1 MSEFDLAEFVEEP
14 TAEMLGTCTTK
25 QLFQIAGHY
34 LIEVS
39 KTGRKDNILAQIKQ
53 GLIALEVFTEDMFSK
68 EELVPVQPLSLSS
81 ASAIPADRVKVLEL
95 ELKLQE
101 LKVRELELTS
111 QQKAETE
118 RLKLELERDR
128 LRFQAQEKS
137 EKLEADKF
145 IRLKEL
151 EIGVSRPTGSH
162 GIPTGFDVSR
172 NIRLVPPF
180 KETEVDKYFPHF
192 ERVATSL
199 GWPKKV
205 WTLLLQCVLTGKAQK
220 VYSSLTPEEGLD
232 FDIVKS
238 AILRSYEL
246 VPEAY
251 RQKFRSLRDKKSEG
265 QTWVEFASVLEG
277 HFDRWCLSLKV
288 DDFINLRSMMIL
300 EEFKNCC
307 PEVVSTYLNEK
318 SVREVSKAAILAD
331 EFVITHKKSFVDKP
345 TVRSD
350 KGASASL
357 RTSFSD
363 YSKQS
368 SDYSKQ
374 SFGFPKSGNNQG
386 ETDRKDR
393 PVCSYCKKL
402 GHSMIN
408 CYALKRKNGKPTGLV
423 STAIPS
429 SLLQTNSSQPR
440 VENVMDDYTPFF
452 IHGWVSLTADSETRV
467 PVKVLRDTG
476 AAQSLVLKSVLP
488 FSDTTAL
495 GSSVL
500 LQGIEMGCE
509 PAPLHSVHINT
520 PLVTGQVVVALRP
533 SLPFEGISVILGND
547 LAGGRILAH
556 PRVTLV
562 PIVETPDELTQRY
575 PQVFPACAVTRA
587 MSKRLQEDVPCIL
600 TETKQPIAVELS
612 ETFMHDLESTV
623 SKPKEDETYVSVCD
637 VPPRLESF
645 TKAEKMEPVVTQVS
659 VGDITVPREHLKAE
673 QRKDPSLS
681 PLFEESSE
689 NISEMATGYFL
700 SDGILMRKWCPPSV
714 SLQDEWCHVFQVAV
728 PTMFRPEIL
737 KMAHDGTM
745 AGHLGVNKT
754 YDRILRNFFWPGL
767 KKDVVAYCKSCHICQ
782 LAGKPNQTIPVS
794 PLLPIPAFDQPFSR
808 VLVDCVGP
816 LPKTKSGNKFLL
828 TIMCASTRF
837 PEAVPLRTITA
848 RTVLKHLVKFFTLVG
863 LPKTV
868 QSDQGSNFMSKVF
881 KQVLEQLG
889 VSHCHSS
896 AYHPE
901 SQGALERFHQT
912 LKSMLR
918 AYSLE
923 FKKDWDEGVPLMLFA
938 IREVVQESLGF
949 SPAELVFAH
958 TVRGPLKLLQ
968 EKWLADDSP
977 PQNLLDYVCQFRH
990 RLSKA
995 CEIAGTN
1002 LQASQ
1007 RRMKSWY
1014 DKKAKT
1020 RAFAPGD
1027 KVLVFL
1033 PLPGSSLQ
1041 ARYSGPYTVLRK
1053 VNDLDYVIAT
1063 PDRRKGSRMCHINML
1078 KEYCSRVN
1086 AATPETEPQVPVLT
1100 CVPTEDDS
1108 VVEEFGSCVPGRRLN
1123 NTEVLADLDG
1133 YLSHL
1138 PDMERAALSDLLRSH
1153 VSLFPDDPSQTTL
1166 ITHDIDVGDALPVK
1180 QHPYRVGPEKRALL
1194 QKEVAYMTEH
1204 GIAEPSF
1211 SAWSSPCILVPKPD
1225 GTHRFCTDY
1234 RKVNALT
1241 KVDSFP
1247 LPRMDDCVDR
1257 VGAAKF
1263 VSKLDLLKGYWQ
1275 VPLSDRAREIS
1286 AFVTP
1291 DGLWSY
1297 SVMAFGMRNAPSTFQ
1312 RLVNRVLSGL
1322 PNCEAYLDDLVV
1334 YSSSWEEH
1342 LTQLAAVL
1350 GRLSHANLTVNLAK
1364 CEFVKATVTYLGK
1377 IVGQGQVRSV
1387 RAKVE
1392 AIDNFP
1398 IPHDRKALRR
1408 FLGMAGYY
1416 RSFCRNFSSV
1426 VSPLTTLLSPKIPFL
1441 WTPDCQQA
1449 FEGAKSLLVTTP
1461 VLAAPDFS
1469 RPFKLAVDASDT
1481 GAGAVLLQDNPDG
1494 VELPVCFF
1502 SRKFNKHQKNYA
1514 VVEKEALALILAV
1527 THFEVYLCGSE
1538 PILVYTDHNPL
1549 VFLQRIGKTNQRLRR
1564 WSLALQSFPLVI
1576 QHIRGRDNLLAD
1588 ALSRA

>member
-1 MSEFDLAEFVEEP
+1 MEFDLDEFVKEP
-14 TAEMLGTCTTK
+14 TTEKLGTCTK
-25 QLFQIAGHY
+25 QQLLQIAGHY
-34 LIEVS
+34 SIEAS
-39 KTGRKDNILAQIKQ
+39 KSGKKDNILAQLKR
-53 GLIALEVFTEDMFSK
+53 GLIDQEVFPEESFTK
-68 EELVPVQPLSLSS
+68 EELVPVTPTLSS
-81 ASAIPADRVKVLEL
+81 PSATERSGDRIKVLEL
-95 ELKLQE
+95 EVQKLEVQKSLQQ
-101 LKVRELELTS
+101 LKVRELEITS
-111 QQKAETE
+111 QERRENE
-118 RLKLELERDR
+118 RLRLELERDK
-128 LRFQAQEKS
+128 LKLQAQKDS
-137 EKLEADKF
+137 ETLEAEKF
-145 IRLKEL
+145 LRLKEL
-151 EIGVSRPTGSH
+151 ELGVTKPTGSH

-199 GWPKKV
+199 GWPKNV
-205 WTLLLQCVLTGKAQK
+205 WTLLLQCVLTGKAQE
-220 VYSSLTPEEGLD
+220 VYSALTPEEGLD

-238 AILRSYEL
+238 AILRAYEL

-251 RQKFRSLRDKKSEG
+251 RQKFRSLRDKKPEG

-288 DDFINLRSMMIL
+288 DDFVSLRSMMIL

-307 PEVVSTYLNEK
+307 PEVVTTYLNEK

-350 KGASASL
+350 KGASTSLKTAS
-357 RTSFSD
+357 SD
-363 YSKQS
+363 SSKQS
-368 SDYSKQ
+368 S
-374 SFGFPKSGNNQG
+374 GFPKSGSNQG

-408 CYALKRKNGKPTGLV
+408 CYSLKRKNAKPTGLV

-429 SLLQTNSSQPR
+429 SALQTNLSQPR

-452 IHGWVSLTADSETRV
+452 IDGWVSLTADSETRV

-476 AAQSLVLKSVLP
+476 AAQSLVLDSVLP
-488 FSDTTAL
+488 FSDSTAL

-500 LQGIEMGCE
+500 LKGVEMGCE
-509 PAPLHSVHINT
+509 PAPLHSVHINS

-562 PIVETPDELTQRY
+562 PMLEAPDELAQRF
-575 PQVFPACAVTRA
+575 PQVFPSCAVTRA
-587 MSKRLQEDVPCIL
+587 MSKRLSEDIPCTL
-600 TETKQPIAVELS
+600 TEMKQPRAVELS
-612 ETFMHDLESTV
+612 ETFMHDLESMIP
-623 SKPKEDETYVSVCD
+623 KPKEVETCVSVPD
-637 VPPRLESF
+637 VPLGLESV
-645 TKAEKMEPVVTQVS
+645 TKAEKMEPVVSQVS
-659 VGDITVPREHLKAE
+659 AGDITVPREHLKAE

-689 NISEMATGYFL
+689 NVSEMASGYFL
-700 SDGILMRKWCPPSV
+700 KDGVLMRKWCSPSV
-714 SLQDEWCHVFQVAV
+714 PLQDEWCHVFQVVV
-728 PTMFRPEIL
+728 PTMFRSEIL

-816 LPKTKSGNKFLL
+816 LPRTKSGNQFLL

-837 PEAVPLRTITA
+837 PEAIPLRTITA
-848 RTVLKHLVKFFTLVG
+848 RTVLKHLVKFFTFVG

-868 QSDQGSNFMSKVF
+868 QSDQGTNFMSKVF
-881 KQVLEQLG
+881 NQVLEQLG

-918 AYSLE
+918 AYTLE

-938 IREVVQESLGF
+938 VREVVQESLGF

-958 TVRGPLKLLQ
+958 TVRGPLKLMQ
-968 EKWLADDSP
+968 EKWLSDDSP
-977 PQNLLDYVCQFRH
+977 PQNLLDYVCQFRY

-995 CEIAGTN
+995 CEIASAN

-1007 RRMKSWY
+1007 RKMKSWY

-1020 RAFAPGD
+1020 RSFAPGD

-1063 PDRRKGSRMCHINML
+1063 PDRRKGSRLCHINML
-1078 KEYCSRVN
+1078 KEYCSRVD
-1086 AATPETEPQVPVLT
+1086 ATSSETESPVPVLT
-1100 CVPTEDDS
+1100 CVPAEDKS
-1108 VVEEFGSCVPGRRLN
+1108 VVEDLGSCAPGRRLN
-1123 NTEVLADLDG
+1123 NTEVLADLDA

-1138 PDMERAALSDLLRSH
+1138 SDMERTTLSDLLRSH
-1153 VSLFPDDPSQTTL
+1153 VSLFSDDPRQTTL

-1180 QHPYRVGPEKRALL
+1180 QHPYRVSPEKRALL
-1194 QKEVAYMTEH
+1194 QKEVTYMTEH
-1204 GIAEPSF
+1204 GIAEPSY

-1225 GTHRFCTDY
+1225 GTYRFCTDY
-1234 RKVNALT
+1234 RKVNSLT

-1257 VGAAKF
+1257 VGAAKY

-1275 VPLSDRAREIS
+1275 VPLSERAKEIS

-1297 SVMAFGMRNAPSTFQ
+1297 SVMAFGMKNAPSTFQ
-1312 RLVNRVLSGL
+1312 RLVNKVLAGL

-1342 LTQLAAVL
+1342 LTQLAAVFR
-1350 GRLSHANLTVNLAK
+1350 RLSRANLTVNLAK

-1416 RSFCRNFSSV
+1416 RSFCRNFSDV
-1426 VSPLTTLLSPKIPFL
+1426 VSPLTTLLSPKVPFV
-1441 WTPDCQQA
+1441 WTPECQQA
-1449 FEGAKSLLVTTP
+1449 FEGAKSLLATTP
-1461 VLAAPDFS
+1461 VLAAPDFTK
-1469 RPFKLAVDASDT
+1469 PFKLAIDASDT
-1481 GAGAVLLQDNPDG
+1481 GAGAVLLQDSPEG

-1502 SRKFNKHQKNYA
+1502 SRKFNRHQRNYA
-1514 VVEKEALALILAV
+1514 VVEKEALALVLAV
-1527 THFEVYLCGSE
+1527 AHFEVYLCSSK

-1549 VFLQRIGKTNQRLRR
+1549 VFLQRLGKTNQRLLR

-1588 ALSRA
+1588 ALSRT